1 MTKKRGFT
9 LVEILVVLAITT
21 LVLAMVGGLLIFMA
35 DTSGKLIHK
44 SEELMLVQSIE
55 TYLRGVLEYKDDDG
69 KVYEPRSISVYSGSD
84 NNLNTFTLTAFYDGA
99 SPKETIIIFDKQS
112 KKIIYKSGT
121 SDETGKVIFKDTGLE
136 DFDIYYIDEYG
147 NRTDNADDSSKKY
160 FVRCKLVFTPT
171 GGSTQGSYT
180 YDFIIGIKKP

>member
-55 TYLRGVLEYKDDDG
+55 TYLRGVLEYKDGVG
-69 KVYEPRSISVYSGSD
+69 KVYEPDSITVDRDGNKYKLSISYSEDESI
-84 NNLNTFTLTAFYDGA
+84 TKTVV
-99 SPKETIIIFDKQS
+99 IIFDEDADQIKEGDDDNS
-112 KKIIYKSGT
+112 RVT
-121 SDETGKVIFKDTGLE
+121 FKDTGLE
-136 DFDIYYIDEYG
+136 KFEIYHADAEG
-147 NRTDNADDSSKKY
+147 NVYDDGP
-160 FVRCKLVFTPT
+160 FVRCRLEFKTT
-171 GGSTQGSYT
+171 GGSTQDSHT

>member
-55 TYLRGVLEYKDDDG
+55 TYLRGVLEYKDDAG
-69 KVYEPRSISVYSGSD
+69 NVYEPESITVRENDNKNGYNLSISYSG
-84 NNLNTFTLTAFYDGA
+84 NPHLT
-99 SPKETIIIFDKQS
+99 KTVVIIFDEDSIKE
-112 KKIIYKSGT
+112 G
-121 SDETGKVIFKDTGLE
+121 GKVIFKDTGLKGFRIYHADVEGNINE
-136 DFDIYYIDEYG
+136 DG
-147 NRTDNADDSSKKY
+147 P
-160 FVRCKLVFTPT
+160 FVRCELVFTPT
-171 GGSTQGSYT
+171 GGSTPGSHT

>member
-1 MTKKRGFT
+1 MTKQRGFT

-55 TYLRGVLEYKDDDG
+55 TYLRGVLEYKDG
-69 KVYEPRSISVYSGSD
+69 AGNLYEPESIAVSGNDNTFILSISYSE
-84 NNLNTFTLTAFYDGA
+84 NPHLT
-99 SPKETIIIFDKQS
+99 KTVEIIFYEDSIKE
-112 KKIIYKSGT
+112 G
-121 SDETGKVIFKDTGLE
+121 DKVIFKDTGLKV
-136 DFDIYYIDEYG
+136 FRIYH
-147 NRTDNADDSSKKY
+147 ADAEGKSNDDGP
-160 FVRCKLVFTPT
+160 FVRCRLEFKPT
-171 GGSTQGSYT
+171 GGSTQGSHT

>member
-55 TYLRGVLEYKDDDG
+55 TYLRGVLVLKQDNEVIEPKSIEVAKTERNNSIEFTL
-69 KVYEPRSISVYSGSD
+69 KVYYYENDPNSNQVV
-84 NNLNTFTLTAFYDGA
+84 
-99 SPKETIIIFDKQS
+99 IIFDSQGN
-112 KKIIYKSGT
+112 ICN
-121 SDETGKVIFKDTGLE
+121 SDEKVLFKDTGLE
-136 DFDIYYIDEYG
+136 TFDIYYA
-147 NRTDNADDSSKKY
+147 NADGERDDGGP
-160 FVRCKLVFTPT
+160 FVHCELVFTPT
-171 GGSTQGSYT
+171 GGSTPGSHT
-180 YDFIIGIKKP
+180 YDFIIGIKKQDN

>member
-55 TYLRGVLEYKDDDG
+55 TYLRGVLEYKDG
-69 KVYEPRSISVYSGSD
+69 AGNVYEPKSITVNREGNTYELSISYSED
-84 NNLNTFTLTAFYDGA
+84 PPPTKTVV
-99 SPKETIIIFDKQS
+99 IIFDKNADQIKEGDDGNS
-112 KKIIYKSGT
+112 R
-121 SDETGKVIFKDTGLE
+121 VIFKDTGLKT
-136 DFDIYYIDEYG
+136 FDIYYA
-147 NRTDNADDSSKKY
+147 NADGERDDGGP
-160 FVRCKLVFTPT
+160 FVHCELVFTPT
-171 GGSTQGSYT
+171 GGSTPGSHT
-180 YDFIIGIKKP
+180 YDFIIGIKKQDN

>member
-55 TYLRGVLEYKDDDG
+55 TYLRGVLEYKDNAG
-69 KVYEPRSISVYSGSD
+69 NVYEPKSITVSGEDNTYTLSISYSED
-84 NNLNTFTLTAFYDGA
+84 PPPTKTVV
-99 SPKETIIIFDKQS
+99 IIFDKDS
-112 KKIIYKSGT
+112 IKEG
-121 SDETGKVIFKDTGLE
+121 EKVIFKDTGLSS
-136 DFDIYYIDEYG
+136 FLIYS
-147 NRTDNADDSSKKY
+147 NVDDD

-171 GGSTQGSYT
+171 GGSTPGSHT
-180 YDFIIGIKKP
+180 YDFIIGIKKQDN